1 MPPVAGGI
9 ISAPAA
15 SLPPAATPAS
25 APPAPS
31 GGSAASASPLERA
44 SSGGGREAAGWV
56 AAANVG
62 EPLPPPP
69 TPLPKSVAEMAAD
82 ADKAAALG
90 RPAEDLRAMR
100 AGAAAVAG
108 APASTAAAVGVGAA
122 AALLGFLLGC
132 WPSAAPPAA
141 GCFPSALGLR
151 PVPRATA
158 VAGAPTA
165 ASDPPAAG
173 AEAAGRRLGAAGG
186 LAMPEGGARRPLPA
200 ASSAPADV
208 PLPAAPPPLRPP
220 PAPPVPPVPPVPPAR
235 VAGSRSRAAPSLYR
249 SPQALHRL
257 ARSGTAGT
265 VLPLPPAPA
274 AAGGGGKAQPL
285 RQTGDELR
293 PQFAQLCMQGVKL
306 SCDLWPA
313 DV

>member
-1 MPPVAGGI
+1 M
-9 ISAPAA
+9 
-15 SLPPAATPAS
+15 
-25 APPAPS
+25 
-31 GGSAASASPLERA
+31 
-44 SSGGGREAAGWV
+44 
-56 AAANVG
+56 
-62 EPLPPPP
+62 
-69 TPLPKSVAEMAAD
+69 
-82 ADKAAALG
+82 
-90 RPAEDLRAMR
+90 
-100 AGAAAVAG
+100 VAG